1 MAGKDRDIV
10 VFAVLGI
17 GSGLAMALAAW
28 LLLAPPVG
36 PPPVIPFQD
45 KLLHALVFAAL
56 TGPGVLV
63 LPRKYLWFWIAH
75 MAALGAGIEAIVRV
89 RVPHGS
95 TDRFRRHVVERPEVL
110 HCDHVTGDDCMV
122 ARVRTT
128 SMARLE
134 EIVGAVGTFG
144 ATTTSLVF
152 SSEVRDRPFAR
163 DVVDP
168 ADDRDEAAG

>member
-1 MAGKDRDIV
+1 MAGKGRDIV

-75 MAALGAGIEAIVRV
+75 MAALGAGIEIVQPLADNGRTGSFWDFLADLAGIAVALGIGRAIR
-89 RVPHGS
+89 
-95 TDRFRRHVVERPEVL
+95 
-110 HCDHVTGDDCMV
+110 
-122 ARVRTT
+122 ARV
-128 SMARLE
+128 
-134 EIVGAVGTFG
+134 
-144 ATTTSLVF
+144 
-152 SSEVRDRPFAR
+152 EVSA
-163 DVVDP
+163 
-168 ADDRDEAAG
+168 